1 MNKVWIKVGLGIAA
15 AVMLG
20 MMVMFLIEDQQ
31 EQPVVSEEE
40 NQAADWY
47 VTYEGQKYEYDSD
60 IRNIL
65 FIGVDQTGPFEK
77 REAGNG
83 GQADSLVLL
92 SMNKSTEQISL
103 LEISRE
109 SMVPVKVYDSNGF
122 PLETK
127 RGQVALQYAYGDGKE
142 KSCRLM
148 KTAVSELLYE
158 IPVHAY
164 IAMGLD
170 GIVKVTDLLGGVK
183 ITVPEDYTNINSQFV
198 KGAEIVL
205 NGEMAEQYVRYRDTQ
220 VSGSNT
226 ERMERQ
232 TQFIEALAA
241 QLQGKEMSW
250 YEWLF
255 RETEEYVLT
264 DLTYEE
270 MERLSAYEMVKP
282 IQSVPGEVILGEE
295 HDEFVVDN
303 DQLQKMIIN
312 LFYKSVK

>member
-1 MNKVWIKVGLGIAA
+1 MNRMWIKIGIGMMAI
-15 AVMLG
+15 VMLG
-20 MMVMFLIEDQQ
+20 MIAMFLIEDKQ
-31 EQPVVSEEE
+31 EQPIVSEEE
-40 NQAADWY
+40 DQAADRY
-47 VTYEGQKYEYDSD
+47 VTYEGQKYEYNYD

-65 FIGVDQTGPFEK
+65 FIGVDQTGVFEE
-77 REAGNG
+77 RESGNG

-109 SMVPVKVYDSNGF
+109 SMVPVKVYDDNGF
-122 PLETK
+122 SLETK
-127 RGQVALQYAYGDGKE
+127 RGQIALQYAYGDGKE

-148 KTAVSELLYE
+148 KTAVSDLLFE

-170 GIVKVTDLLGGVK
+170 GIAKVTDLLGGIK
-183 ITVPEDYTNINSQFV
+183 ITVPEDYTEINPQFI

-205 NGEMAEQYVRYRDTQ
+205 DGEMAEQYVRYRDTQ

-226 ERMERQ
+226 ERMKRQ
-232 TQFIEALAA
+232 TQFIEALAV

-250 YEWLF
+250 YEWMF
-255 RETEEYVLT
+255 RETQEYVLT
-264 DLTYEE
+264 DLSYEE
-270 MERLSAYEMVKP
+270 MERLSTYEMIKP
-282 IQSVPGEVILGEE
+282 IESVPGNVISGKE
-295 HDEFVVDN
+295 HDEFVVDT